1 MLAIAREKAP
11 QVRLVQMDLTGT
23 WPTELQQRFDRIV
36 ANLGERRRMSTDT
49 TYDEAWTR
57 RVTAVSWHTVDRKSM
72 QVEATEEGR
81 T

>member
-1 MLAIAREKAP
+1 
-11 QVRLVQMDLTGT
+11 
-23 WPTELQQRFDRIV
+23 
-36 ANLGERRRMSTDT
+36 MSTDT